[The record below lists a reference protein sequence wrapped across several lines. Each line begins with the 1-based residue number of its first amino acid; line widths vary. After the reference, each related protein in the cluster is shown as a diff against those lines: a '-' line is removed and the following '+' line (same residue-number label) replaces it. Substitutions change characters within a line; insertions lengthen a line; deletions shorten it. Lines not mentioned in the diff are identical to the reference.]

1 MRNINVSKN
10 KTSPIFTL
18 SIMFLYEEWLSLQ
31 KKKTGFSQEL
41 LHSQSLCSI
50 KLSSLDHFGM
60 AEWWNGGTAE
70 TTSLGCQQVCTT
82 VHEKR
87 VSSRVP
93 SEGSMEHFPN
103 RFSMRQIAFPRRG
116 SCGRHAR
123 GKLQRRKPKQRGM

>member
-1 MRNINVSKN
+1 
-10 KTSPIFTL
+10 
-18 SIMFLYEEWLSLQ
+18 
-31 KKKTGFSQEL
+31 
-41 LHSQSLCSI
+41 
-50 KLSSLDHFGM
+50 M

-116 SCGRHAR
+116 NCGRYAR
-123 GKLQRRKPKQRGM
+123 EKLQRQKPKQQLPVRTTATLRTPTLIRLKNGFVFN